1 MQIITGYTGT
11 PHITSAQDRAENMG
25 TFGTGSYILNVGNKL
40 AATVQSSTEVRI
52 SDGIVSNQGCLGIIE
67 TGSYDSLAITPGTSG
82 MQRRDYI
89 VARYIRDAETNVESL
104 TLMVLEGTPAS
115 SSPANPSYY
124 SGSIAGGD
132 SPVDAVLYRLNYN
145 GVNTPTIT
153 QVASSVRTQAE
164 TDSLIGSSSIS
175 NVKSTITGAIGNTA
189 LGTTATTLSG
199 AIAEH
204 ESDINTVNSK
214 MSAVETANNST
225 IGLTV
230 RLYYQKSCPNIMLL
244 KITGTTT
251 SQMSTA
257 AGYANVWNANNFI
270 TAACGARS
278 ATITK
283 YIVMGAY
290 KIQIQIESGG
300 LIKIGYSTKISDN
313 TTTDIPSGTSFY
325 VEEMVFFK

>member
-25 TFGTGSYILNVGNKL
+25 TFGTGSYILNVGSKL

-52 SDGIVSNQGCLGIIE
+52 SDGVVSNQGCLGIIE
-67 TGSYDSLAITPGTSG
+67 SGSYDSLTITPGTSG

-132 SPVDAVLYRLNYN
+132 SPVDAILYRINYN

-153 QVASSVRTQAE
+153 QMASSVRTQAE
-164 TDSLIGSSSIS
+164 TDSLIGTSSIS

-204 ESDINTVNSK
+204 EGDISTLNSK
-214 MSAVETANNST
+214 FSQTRT
-225 IGLTV
+225 
-230 RLYYQKSCPNIMLL
+230 QPNIYQSRA
-244 KITGTTT
+244 TGL
-251 SQMSTA
+251 
-257 AGYANVWNANNFI
+257 
-270 TAACGARS
+270 
-278 ATITK
+278 
-283 YIVMGAY
+283 
-290 KIQIQIESGG
+290 SGG
-300 LIKIGYSTKISDN
+300 YIKIGNLVIVTLQFSAGADFAGQQAYLSGMPVPIISRGALSVYGQATTPPHMQAHVTESGYLTLSGSITNNETISVAGAYIAST
-313 TTTDIPSGTSFY
+313 
-325 VEEMVFFK
+325 